1 MHSEQHSSSDVSQEP
16 SIRSGG
22 GRRRRQVTI
31 GLIGVLGA
39 TAVVGGGYLLYAWAL
54 GVSMPDPA
62 TASPE
67 QITRF
72 LGHAKGLAA
81 LPVDERQAFMTRLLK
96 ACEDP
101 ARCDLLVSATRR
113 MTVAE
118 KEVCREALWD
128 VGYSLFTQE
137 AGAYHRTPERER
149 ATFIDRRVADYYLAR
164 DQLAGR
170 VKGAKQ
176 GRSLFD
182 SSWMTGLPTDRKGL
196 IRLIMSKM
204 DAADFDRNQAYFE
217 ALAARIA
224 ELKKH
229 PEEKARLLKRYGPEG
244 GGR

>member
-1 MHSEQHSSSDVSQEP
+1 M
-16 SIRSGG
+16 
-22 GRRRRQVTI
+22 
-31 GLIGVLGA
+31 GV
-39 TAVVGGGYLLYAWAL
+39 VVGGYLLYVWIL
-54 GVSMPDPA
+54 GVPMPDPA
-62 TASPE
+62 TASPKE
-67 QITRF
+67 ITRF
-72 LGHAKGLAA
+72 LGHAKGLAS
-81 LPVDERQAFMTRLLK
+81 LPVGERQAFMTRLLE

-101 ARCDLLVSATRR
+101 ARCDAVVSATRR

-118 KEVCREALWD
+118 KEICREALWD

-137 AGAYHRTPERER
+137 ASAYHRTPQGER
-149 ATFIDRRVADYYLAR
+149 AAFIDRRVADYYRAR

-196 IRLIMSKM
+196 IKLIMSKM
-204 DAADFDRNQAYFE
+204 DAEDFDRNQAYFE

-229 PEEKARLLKRYGPEG
+229 PDQKARLLKRYGPEG
-244 GGR
+244 ETR